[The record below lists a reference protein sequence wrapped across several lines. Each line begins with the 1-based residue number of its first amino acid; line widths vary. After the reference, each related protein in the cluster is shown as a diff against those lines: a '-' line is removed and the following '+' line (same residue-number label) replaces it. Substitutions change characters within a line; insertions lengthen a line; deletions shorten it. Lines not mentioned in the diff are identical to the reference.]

1 METITSTKTGR
12 FTVHQ
17 TKDYS
22 VFKFPEFQ
30 REVNRNV
37 VKQLKSNIKEYGG
50 LLQPVVVDVAG
61 NVIDGQHRIQALIEL
76 ELPVH
81 YVINHAIQDIE
92 DSSYACRDANN
103 TGSKWKALAYANWAG
118 NNGNEVV
125 KEAQAIAEAWSEE
138 TKGELTVFSALEL
151 MNGSSVQQLKNDL
164 NNLNF
169 TLDLKTAKNVFDFAM
184 VLSEKMVASPFTT
197 RMIRPLK
204 MLSLEKD
211 GLDLKVAKKMCRRKH
226 IQVFASQKE
235 NYKFLKELYE
245 KCE

>member
-1 METITSTKTGR
+1 METSTSTKTGR

-17 TKDYS
+17 TKDYG

-30 REVNRNV
+30 RDINRTVVNS
-37 VKQLKSNIKEYGG
+37 LKKNIKEYGG
-50 LLQPVVVDVAG
+50 LLQPVVVDVSG

-76 ELPVH
+76 DLPVH
-81 YVINHAIQDIE
+81 YVINHAIKEID

-103 TGSKWKALAYANWAG
+103 TGSNWKVLAYANWAG

-125 KEAQAIAEAWSEE
+125 KEAQDIAEEWNKL
-138 TKGELTVFSALEL
+138 TKGNLTIPSALEL
-151 MNGSSVQQLKNDL
+151 LNGSSVQTLKKDL

-169 TLDLKTAKNVFDFAM
+169 TLDVKTARNVLDFAM
-184 VLSEKMVASPFTT
+184 VLSDKMIATPFST

-204 MLSLEKD
+204 TLCLEKG
-211 GLDLKVAKKMCRRKH
+211 GLDLAVARKMCRRKH